1 MQLIPDKL
9 GVPFKEVSRLLDL
22 KPVISYASTVLFNW
36 ALIEPSEPFSLRNIR
51 CLNTITGSPDE
62 AWFYMVSIASEALG
76 GQIISTIFDLQA
88 QLHNSRPNVAKESFD
103 LLIILINQLAKTI
116 DQMYV
121 NNYPNVFY
129 KRTRKYLS
137 GWSNDPALPEG
148 LHYGPNETGE
158 FYHGASAAQS
168 PLIQLIDIAL
178 GITHPVKQ
186 DVDASGETRVGLPGA
201 YLAEMHDYMLKEHRE
216 CLHYLKAT
224 LSIKEM
230 AQVLDLEASYNRC
243 IEAVKEFRSA
253 HIRMVSYYIVAQ
265 AAKEHQEIQ
274 GTGGSN
280 PIPFLKTI
288 RNHTEHSK
296 LP

>member
-1 MQLIPDKL
+1 MPL
-9 GVPFKEVSRLLDL
+9 KEVSALLDL

-51 CLNTITGSPDE
+51 CINTITGSPDE

-76 GQIISTIFDLQA
+76 GQIISTIFDLQT
-88 QLHNSRPNVAKESFD
+88 QLHNSDFNAAKDSFCI
-103 LLIILINQLAKTI
+103 LLVLVNELARTI
-116 DQMYV
+116 DQMYI

-137 GWSNDPALPEG
+137 GWSNDPTLPEG

-178 GITHPVKQ
+178 GIIHPVKQ
-186 DVDASGETRVGLPGA
+186 DADASGETRVGLPGA
-201 YLAEMHDYMLKEHRE
+201 YLAQMHDYMLKEHRE

-224 LSIKEM
+224 LSIKDM
-230 AQVLDLEASYNRC
+230 AHGAGLDAPYNRC
-243 IEAVKEFRSA
+243 VEAVKEFRSA
-253 HIRMVSYYIVAQ
+253 HIRMVSFYIVAQ
-265 AAKEHQEIQ
+265 AAKEDHEIQ

-296 LP
+296 IP